1 MELLPGI
8 EPDGAAAY
16 LPASKTLVL
25 ADLHIGYEEEKRNR
39 GVLLPAAQRRLFIDE
54 IERLLGRHDVERIVL
69 AGDVKHEFGR
79 ISQQEWSGVLG
90 FLRRLQEHASV
101 EVIAGNHDTLLAPIL
116 EKESIPLVRSLLL
129 GDILIVHGDA
139 TLTELVEEG
148 GLKKEELAA
157 ARTIIMGHEHPA
169 LRLTDGVRT
178 ETVKC
183 FLVGKTRSGRKRV
196 PLVVLPSFNPL
207 SYGTDVLRER
217 PLGPLL
223 RAFGDFSAF
232 ALVDGKVL
240 AFGLVEALQRRERD
254 FIR

>member
-1 MELLPGI
+1 MELLPGL
-8 EPDGAAAY
+8 EPDGAALY
-16 LPASKTLVL
+16 LPASKALVL

-54 IERLLGRHDVERIVL
+54 IERLLERHDVERIVL

-90 FLRRLQEHASV
+90 FLRRLQEHAVV

-116 EKESIPLVRSLLL
+116 AKEPIPLVKSALL
-129 GDILIVHGDA
+129 GDVLVVHGDA
-139 TLTELVEEG
+139 TLKELIEEG
-148 GLKKEELAA
+148 ALKKEELAA
-157 ARTIIMGHEHPA
+157 AKTVVMGHEHPA
-169 LRLTDGVRT
+169 LRLTDGIRT

-183 FLVGKTRSGRKRV
+183 FLVGKTRQGRRSL
-196 PLVVLPSFNPL
+196 PLVVVPSFNPL

-223 RAFGDFSAF
+223 GAFGDFSAF

-240 AFGLVEALQRRERD
+240 AFGSVETLQRRERE